1 MPEIVAIFPL
11 PKMVAFPGQKI
22 PLHIFEP
29 RYRKMIET
37 CLKNDFALGI
47 CPPKKVLR
55 KARPFPS
62 IKMAIN
68 SNHDLYLPETIL
80 SCGKIEIK
88 KNISD
93 GRYLV
98 DLKIEKRIR
107 IDNIIQN
114 IPFYLAEVSEIK
126 SQILNPDLSDV
137 LYKNLLSLLFDI
149 FGKGQRKILEK
160 FLVSYEINKLETLL
174 GRFFEIGILPVNI
187 LQKCLEIDIIE
198 ERAKVVIEVLRRLKA
213 PINEKK
219 IISRKD
225 AKEGKVLNFTPSRNP
240 QF

>member
-1 MPEIVAIFPL
+1 MPETVAVFPL

-37 CLKNDFALGI
+37 CLEKDLSLGV

-55 KARPFPS
+55 KTPPSPS
-62 IKMAIN
+62 IKKAIN

-88 KNISD
+88 KILSD
-93 GRYLV
+93 GRYLL
-98 DLKIEKRIR
+98 DLKIDKRIR
-107 IDNIIQN
+107 ITNIIQN
-114 IPFYLAEVSEIK
+114 IPFYLAEISEMR
-126 SQILNPDLSDV
+126 SQIIDLDLSNV
-137 LYKNLLSLLFDI
+137 LYKKLLSLLFDI
-149 FGKGQRKILEK
+149 FGKGQREILEK

-174 GRFFEIGILPVNI
+174 VRFFEIGILPVSI

-198 ERAKVVIEVLRRLKA
+198 ERAKVVIEVLGRLKI
-213 PINEKK
+213 PTNEKK
-219 IISRKD
+219 VIPRLST
-225 AKEGKVLNFTPSRNP
+225 KEGNLLNFPPSRNP
-240 QF
+240 HN